1 MEKDFHYYA
10 TYALAN
16 KAGFSNDDSYI
27 IAYASQYVDD
37 NNEHQYPKK
46 DGLPQFPFGIKSNG
60 GFFRPIMTQSMSVKS
75 LVYEIQK
82 FV

>member
-1 MEKDFHYYA
+1 MEKDFHYYV

-16 KAGFSNDDSYI
+16 KAGFSNDDSSI

-37 NNEHQYPKK
+37 NNEHQYPRK
-46 DGLPQFPFGIKSNG
+46 DGPPQFPFAIKSNG

-75 LVYEIQK
+75 LGGEGDVLK
-82 FV
+82 